1 MGYVRLGRRI
11 VGYRAGPVVSD
22 LRLLEGM
29 NFLDRNFSKL
39 LLLYETINKFHHSLY
54 FCSYYYYL
62 RAARGNLGGLGSIF
76 ALELFF
82 KITLC
87 MKKY

>member
-1 MGYVRLGRRI
+1 MYYR
-11 VGYRAGPVVSD
+11 VG
-22 LRLLEGM
+22 

-39 LLLYETINKFHHSLY
+39 PLLYETINTFLILFIVFSFL
-54 FCSYYYYL
+54 L
-62 RAARGNLGGLGSIF
+62 RAARGNLGGLGIIF

>member
-1 MGYVRLGRRI
+1 M
-11 VGYRAGPVVSD
+11 
-22 LRLLEGM
+22 
-29 NFLDRNFSKL
+29 
-39 LLLYETINKFHHSLY
+39 YETINKFHYSLY
-54 FCSYYYYL
+54 YFSSYYL
-62 RAARGNLGGLGSIF
+62 RAARGNLGGLGTIF

>member
-1 MGYVRLGRRI
+1 MV
-11 VGYRAGPVVSD
+11 YRAGPNVSD
-22 LRLLEGM
+22 SRQLEDM

-39 LLLYETINKFHHSLY
+39 PLLYETINMFHHSLY
-54 FCSYYYYL
+54 FCSYYYL
-62 RAARGNLGGLGSIF
+62 RAARGNLGGLGTIF

>member
-1 MGYVRLGRRI
+1 M
-11 VGYRAGPVVSD
+11 SD
-22 LRLLEGM
+22 LHQLEDM
-29 NFLDRNFSKL
+29 NFLERNFSKL
-39 LLLYETINKFHHSLY
+39 PLLYETINKFHHSLY

-62 RAARGNLGGLGSIF
+62 RAARGNLGGLGIIF

-82 KITLC
+82 KFTFC